1 MRSKPF
7 AVLALAALAAALGW
21 SACSSSSSSSKD
33 AKALRR
39 AQQRVAVL
47 GFDGMD
53 PTLARR
59 MMDEGKLPNLKRLSE
74 MGTFAKLETTQPSES
89 PVAWASFAT
98 GVNPGKHNIYD
109 FLVRDF
115 DTYMPDLGGVKKE
128 PPKFLWG
135 WLPTQRPRIIS
146 TRGGTSFWVHAGR
159 DGIRSTVLTV
169 PMTFPPEEI
178 PHGAMLGGL
187 PLPDI
192 RGTLGTFSYW
202 ATDLSSFEEGNV
214 EFGGFLKRLLFENG
228 VARTFLKGPENPI
241 LKQEER
247 ELKEKRKKEGS
258 LSDKEEARLEEL
270 ATGKDI
276 DLPLEVKWSE
286 GSGQVDLEIQGNRF
300 SLKAGEW
307 SGWIPL
313 TFKANF
319 LVKLHGMTQFY
330 VVRADRELQLYANPV
345 NFDPR
350 NPPVPISK
358 PDDYAAELAK
368 EIGIYRTL
376 GWAEPT
382 DKALQEGRLDEAA
395 FLYDSERAYEDRE
408 KIIFK
413 KLAED
418 DWDLFVGVI
427 ETTDRISHMM
437 WRLIDTAHPMYDAAL
452 AARYGDSIEKIYRRA
467 DDTVGRFMQQMPKD
481 AVLMVVSDHGFHS
494 FRRSVNLNTWLTE
507 NGYMVF
513 QGQGNERK
521 LTLAD
526 LFGRGRF
533 WEGVDWGRTRAYAV
547 GLGQIYFNLRGRES
561 QGIVSPGA
569 EYKAL
574 QDEMAAKLVQ
584 ITDPEGGGLVLKEVY
599 RRDDVYKGEYLQ
611 YAPDLQVGFND
622 GYRIGWQDTMGGV
635 SRAVVENNNR
645 KWSGDHCATAAEI
658 SGGVLFVNRKITVEK
673 PHIMD
678 VSPSVLKLLGVP
690 LPGDVDGKP
699 ILQ

>member
-1 MRSKPF
+1 MRMKPLG
-7 AVLALAALAAALGW
+7 ALALLAAGLATVW
-21 SACSSSSSSSKD
+21 AACDSTPQG

-39 AQQRVAVL
+39 SRQRVAVL

-53 PTLARR
+53 PTLVRKL
-59 MMDEGKLPNLKRLSE
+59 MDEGKLPNLKRLSE
-74 MGTFAKLETTQPSES
+74 AGTFSKLETTQPSES

-115 DTYMPDLGGVKKE
+115 ETYMPDLGGVKKE

-135 WLPTQRPRIIS
+135 WLPTQRPRITS

-159 DGIRSTVLTV
+159 DGVKSTILTV

-178 PHGAMLGGL
+178 PHGVMLGGL
-187 PLPDI
+187 PVPDI

-214 EFGGFLKRLLFENG
+214 EFGGFLKRLLFEQG
-228 VARTFLKGPENPI
+228 VARTYLKGPQNPI
-241 LKQEER
+241 LTQEER
-247 ELKEKRKKEGS
+247 ELKAKKKAAGS

-276 DLPLEVKWSE
+276 DLPLTVKWTE
-286 GSGQVDLEIQGNRF
+286 NAGQAEIEIQGQRF
-300 SLKAGEW
+300 TLKAGEW

-313 TFKANF
+313 TFKAGL
-319 LVKLHGMTQFY
+319 LVKLHGMTQFH

-358 PDDYAAELAK
+358 PDGFSAELARQ
-368 EIGIYRTL
+368 IGIYRTL

-413 KLAED
+413 KLEEP

-437 WRLIDTAHPMYDAAL
+437 WRLIDPTHPMYDATL
-452 AARYGDSIEKIYRRA
+452 AGKYGDSIEKIYRRA
-467 DDTVGRFMQQMPKD
+467 DDTVGKMMARLPQG
-481 AVLMVVSDHGFHS
+481 AVFLVVSDHGFHS

-507 NGYMVF
+507 QGYMVF
-513 QGQGNERK
+513 QGHGNERK

-533 WEGVDWGRTRAYAV
+533 WEGVDWSRTRAYAV

-574 QDEMAAKLVQ
+574 QDEIAAKL
-584 ITDPEGGGLVLKEVY
+584 ITLRDPEGDIPVLKELY
-599 RRDDVYKGEYLQ
+599 RRDDVYKGDYLL

-622 GYRIGWQDTMGGV
+622 GYRVGWQDTMGGV
-635 SRAVVENNNR
+635 SRAVIENNNR

-658 SGGVLFVNRKITVEK
+658 SGGVLFANRRISAGK

-678 VSPSVLKLLGVP
+678 ISPSVLKLLEVP
-690 LPGDVDGKP
+690 LPGDLDGKP
-699 ILQ
+699 IIQ